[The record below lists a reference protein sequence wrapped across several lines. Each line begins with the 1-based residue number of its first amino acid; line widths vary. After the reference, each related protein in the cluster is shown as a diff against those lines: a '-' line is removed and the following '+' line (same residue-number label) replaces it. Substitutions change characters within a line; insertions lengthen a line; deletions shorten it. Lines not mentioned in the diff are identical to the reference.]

1 MDERLEELLEL
12 GPLRV
17 RTAVADGIPRS
28 DLRRRG
34 LQRPLHGVRARAP
47 MGLLEAVAERLDE
60 HQFISHVAAARLWRM
75 RLPRRLDD
83 RGVDV
88 SALLPEHAPRT
99 GGVIPHRLDERNVEL
114 ALLDG
119 VRLTTP
125 TETWRHLS
133 TLLGLD
139 ELVIAGDSL
148 VRRQRPLATTSQL
161 RRAVARH
168 VGARGVRR
176 LRVAYDL
183 VRPATDSAAETRL
196 RLLLARAG
204 LPEPVVNLGVDLPG
218 YGQAFCDLA
227 YPDRLVGIEYDGWQ
241 HQRDPEQFARD
252 ILRHEAFVS
261 AGWRVIRV
269 LFEHMAAPDAVIAR
283 VHAALLASDHF

>member
-17 RTAVADGIPRS
+17 RAAVAEGIPRS
-28 DLRRRG
+28 ELRSRRM
-34 LQRPLHGVRARAP
+34 QRPLHGVRARTQT
-47 MGLLEAVAERLDE
+47 GLLEAVAERLE
-60 HQFISHVAAARLWRM
+60 GHQFISHIGAARLWRM
-75 RLPRRLDD
+75 RLPRRFDD
-83 RGVDV
+83 RPVDV

-99 GGVIPHRLDERNVEL
+99 PGVIPHRLDEKNVEL
-114 ALLDG
+114 ALVDG
-119 VRLTTP
+119 VRVTTP

-133 TLLGLD
+133 TLLSID

-148 VRRQRPLATTSQL
+148 VQRRQPLATMPQL

-168 VGARGVRR
+168 AGGRGVRR

-183 VRPATDSAAETRL
+183 VRPATDSASETRL
-196 RLLLARAG
+196 RLMLARAG
-204 LPEPVVNLGVDLPG
+204 LPEPVVNLEVDLPG

-227 YPDRLVGIEYDGWQ
+227 YPDWLVGIEYDGWQ

-252 ILRHEAFVS
+252 ILRHEAFAA
-261 AGWRVIRV
+261 AGWRMVRV
-269 LFEHMAAPDAVIAR
+269 LFEHMATPDAVAAR
-283 VHAALLASDHF
+283 VRAALRASDHF